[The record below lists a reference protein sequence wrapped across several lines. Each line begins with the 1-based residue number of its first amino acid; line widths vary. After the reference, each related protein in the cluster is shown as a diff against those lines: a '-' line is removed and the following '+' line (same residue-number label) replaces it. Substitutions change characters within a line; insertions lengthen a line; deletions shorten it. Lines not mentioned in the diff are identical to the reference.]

1 MSVLKRDGTP
11 GQSPTAITCGPGL
24 TRQSM
29 KDETDI
35 NRIVARYRQT
45 GFLSYVNAMTPSYV
59 NISDVNDYRDALEQ
73 MRKTDTFFEGLPAK
87 VRARFENNPVVF
99 LDFIVDPA
107 NEAEA
112 ITLGLAK
119 APVAPVDAVAGL
131 GVQGRDPATGKFTS
145 P

>member
-35 NRIVARYRQT
+35 GRIVARFRQT
-45 GFLSYVNAMTPSYV
+45 GYINYVNRMTPQYINV
-59 NISDVNDYRDALEQ
+59 ADVSDYREALEQ

-99 LDFIVDPA
+99 LDFMVDPA

-112 ITLGLAK
+112 KELGLAR
-119 APVAPVDAVAGL
+119 AAPVDEIPGP
-131 GVQGRDPATGKFTS
+131 GVQGRDPVTGQATPPKA
-145 P
+145 